1 MWTRK
6 ERAFRTHFTVVLFQE
21 TSLYCYVLF
30 IGKEPPEATF
40 TGNEFLTYDLSKLGG
55 EPILSTKDEISLY
68 FRTNRDDG
76 LLFYT
81 GKIEIIIKFNCLYLS
96 ISMTSLLTYNFAH
109 STRHS
114 FMPKNNN
121 QPLKKLLNLAFSK
134 VVKNWTSF

>member
-1 MWTRK
+1 MNIVRPLWTRK

-81 GKIEIIIKFNCLYLS
+81 GKIEL
-96 ISMTSLLTYNFAH
+96 
-109 STRHS
+109 
-114 FMPKNNN
+114 
-121 QPLKKLLNLAFSK
+121 
-134 VVKNWTSF
+134 

>member
-1 MWTRK
+1 MKVQAHQNKNAPSEILSTHCGQGK
-6 ERAFRTHFTVVLFQE
+6 RAFRTHFTVVLFQE

-40 TGNEFLTYDLSKLGG
+40 TGNEFLTYDLAKLGG

-81 GKIEIIIKFNCLYLS
+81 GKI
-96 ISMTSLLTYNFAH
+96 
-109 STRHS
+109 
-114 FMPKNNN
+114 
-121 QPLKKLLNLAFSK
+121 
-134 VVKNWTSF
+134 

>member
-1 MWTRK
+1 M
-6 ERAFRTHFTVVLFQE
+6 FQE

-96 ISMTSLLTYNFAH
+96 ISMTSLLTYNIAN
-109 STRHS
+109 STQLGPKPTTSHLKS
-114 FMPKNNN
+114 F
-121 QPLKKLLNLAFSK
+121 
-134 VVKNWTSF
+134 